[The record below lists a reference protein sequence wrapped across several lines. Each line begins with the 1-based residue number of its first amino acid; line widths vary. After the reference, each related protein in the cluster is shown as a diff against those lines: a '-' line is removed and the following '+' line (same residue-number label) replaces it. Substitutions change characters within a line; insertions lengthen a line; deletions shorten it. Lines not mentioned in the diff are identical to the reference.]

1 VTEQDELIA
10 ILDSILSGR
19 RDEEDIAKLRQSLS
33 MAGSVLQLVS
43 QDGKFNT
50 NIGQITGGEIHL
62 GDRIYQGADAEA
74 IKEILRD
81 ALQALQPNT
90 KLTGI
95 PENLPRSGVVQ
106 FVGRERELETLHQQ
120 LQENERVAV
129 SAIAGMGGIGK
140 TELALQYA
148 LSTKQIYQGGICW
161 LRAKGL
167 NVGTQIVQFGRSRL
181 QLQPPED
188 LDLTGQVGFCWTHW
202 AAGEVLVIFDDVTDY
217 EVIKSYLP
225 PTESRFKVLMTTRLR
240 LGKSVRQLEI
250 DVLDKSAALA
260 LLESLVGAERI
271 QRELDNAKKLCA
283 WLGYLPL
290 GLELVGRYLDR
301 KPDLSLAEMQQRL
314 EKKRLDE
321 RSLSK
326 PDADMT
332 ASLGVA
338 AAFELSWE
346 ILDEPTKQL
355 GCLLSLF
362 ALAPIPWSLVEP
374 CLPEQDL
381 DDLEELRDDNLLNLN
396 LLQRK
401 GAGIYQLHQLIR
413 EFLQAKQAS
422 LANPDKHRQQ
432 YCQAMVAVAQQI
444 PETPTRDQIMALAP
458 TMPHVAEVAT
468 TLNHYLSNKDLIT
481 PFEGLGRFYR
491 GQGFYQQAADW
502 YEQCQN
508 QSEQR
513 FCTEH
518 PDVATIMDNLAYVYK
533 LQGRYSEAGSLYQ
546 QALEM
551 RQRLLGAENSQVA
564 DSLNNL
570 AMLYDDKGQYK
581 EAEALY
587 EQALEMRQHLLGTEH
602 PDVADSFNN
611 LAYLYLSQE
620 RYAEAEPLFKQAI
633 ALYKR
638 TRGENY
644 PQVAASLN
652 NLARLY
658 DAQGRYVEAEP
669 LYVQALELYKRLLG
683 EEHPNVAACLNNL
696 AFIYAE
702 QGHQA
707 EAETMY
713 LQALEI
719 VQKLM
724 GTEHPHVAIS
734 LNNLAKLYA
743 SQKRYAE
750 AEPLYLHA
758 LVILEQKLGDEH
770 PVTMKIRKNL
780 DEFKDFEKKMEKS

>member
-1 VTEQDELIA
+1 MGDRDELIA
-10 ILDSILSGR
+10 ILDRILNGEW
-19 RDEEDIAKLRQSLS
+19 DEKDIAKLRQTLS
-33 MAGSVLQLVS
+33 MAGNVLQFVS

-50 NIGQITGGEIHL
+50 NVGQITGGEVHI
-62 GDRIYQGADAEA
+62 GDRIYQDADAEA

-81 ALQALQPNT
+81 ALQALEPNT

-95 PENLPRSGVVQ
+95 PENLPRSGVVH
-106 FVGRERELETLHQQ
+106 FVGREQELETLHQQ

-148 LSTKQIYQGGICW
+148 LIRKQTYPGGICW

-202 AAGEVLVIFDDVTDY
+202 AAGEVLVILDDVTDY
-217 EVIKSYLP
+217 KAIKPYLP
-225 PTESRFKVLMTTRLR
+225 PAESRFKVLMTTRLR
-240 LGKSVRQLEI
+240 LGKSVKQLEI
-250 DVLDKSAALA
+250 DVLDESAALA

-271 QRELDNAKKLCA
+271 QQQRDNAQKLCA

-326 PDADMT
+326 PDTDMT

-401 GAGIYQLHQLIR
+401 GAGVYQLHQLIR
-413 EFLQAKQAS
+413 EFLQAKQAT
-422 LANPDKHRQQ
+422 LANLDKLRQQ
-432 YCQAMVAVAQQI
+432 FCQAMVAVAQQI
-444 PETPTRDQIMALAP
+444 PEIPTRDLVIELAP
-458 TMPHVAEVAT
+458 AMPHVAEAAT
-468 TLNHYLSNKDLIT
+468 TLNHYLSDKDLIK

-491 GQGFYQQAADW
+491 GQGFYKQAADW
-502 YEQCQN
+502 YEQCRSQT
-508 QSEQR
+508 EQR
-513 FCTEH
+513 FGSEH
-518 PDVATIMDNLAYVYK
+518 PDVANSISCLASIYRI
-533 LQGRYSEAGSLYQ
+533 QGRYPEAEPLYQ

-551 RQRLLGAENSQVA
+551 RQNLLGVEHPQVA
-564 DSLNNL
+564 DSLNKL
-570 AMLYDDKGQYK
+570 AILYHERGRYK
-581 EAEALY
+581 EAEEIY
-587 EQALEMRQHLLGTEH
+587 RQALEMRQHLLGSEH
-602 PDVADSFNN
+602 PDVAESFNN
-611 LAYLYLSQE
+611 LAHLYVSQK
-620 RYAEAEPLFKQAI
+620 RYTEAESLFNQAV
-633 ALYKR
+633 ALYRR
-638 TRGENY
+638 TIGEESIE
-644 PQVAASLN
+644 VATILN
-652 NLARLY
+652 NLAQLYRTQERYTEAESLYIQALTLNKRLLGEEHLNVAANLNNLAFIY
-658 DAQGRYVEAEP
+658 NKQGRQLEAEQLYKQVLAIVEKLLGSEHHYLAFTLKNLAELYALQGRYVEAEP
-669 LYVQALELYKRLLG
+669 LYLQGLAILETKFG
-683 EEHPNVAACLNNL
+683 AEHPDT
-696 AFIYAE
+696 I
-702 QGHQA
+702 
-707 EAETMY
+707 
-713 LQALEI
+713 
-719 VQKLM
+719 
-724 GTEHPHVAIS
+724 
-734 LNNLAKLYA
+734 KLYESMHQLRNA
-743 SQKRYAE
+743 
-750 AEPLYLHA
+750 
-758 LVILEQKLGDEH
+758 
-770 PVTMKIRKNL
+770 
-780 DEFKDFEKKMEKS
+780 EKKIKER

>member
-1 VTEQDELIA
+1 
-10 ILDSILSGR
+10 
-19 RDEEDIAKLRQSLS
+19 
-33 MAGSVLQLVS
+33 M
-43 QDGKFNT
+43 
-50 NIGQITGGEIHL
+50 
-62 GDRIYQGADAEA
+62 
-74 IKEILRD
+74 
-81 ALQALQPNT
+81 
-90 KLTGI
+90 
-95 PENLPRSGVVQ
+95 
-106 FVGRERELETLHQQ
+106 
-120 LQENERVAV
+120 
-129 SAIAGMGGIGK
+129 
-140 TELALQYA
+140 
-148 LSTKQIYQGGICW
+148 
-161 LRAKGL
+161 
-167 NVGTQIVQFGRSRL
+167 
-181 QLQPPED
+181 
-188 LDLTGQVGFCWTHW
+188 
-202 AAGEVLVIFDDVTDY
+202 
-217 EVIKSYLP
+217 
-225 PTESRFKVLMTTRLR
+225 
-240 LGKSVRQLEI
+240 GKSVKQLEI
-250 DVLDKSAALA
+250 DVLDESAALA

-422 LANPDKHRQQ
+422 LANPDKFRQQ
-432 YCQAMVAVAQQI
+432 FCQAMVAVAQQI
-444 PETPTRDQIMALAP
+444 PEPPTHDRIMALAP
-458 TMPHVAEVAT
+458 AMPHVAEVAT

-502 YEQCQN
+502 YELCRN

-513 FCTEH
+513 FGSEH
-518 PDVATIMDNLAYVYK
+518 PDVATIMDNLGYVYK
-533 LQGRYSEAGSLYQ
+533 LQGRCSEAEPLYQ

-633 ALYKR
+633 TLYKR

-719 VQKLM
+719 VQKLL

-780 DEFKDFEKKMEKS
+780 DELKDFEKKMEKS

>member
-1 VTEQDELIA
+1 MASHDELIN
-10 ILDSILSGR
+10 ILDRILSGR
-19 RDEEDIAKLRQSLS
+19 REEEDIAKLRQSLS
-33 MAGSVLQLVS
+33 MVGSALQLLS

-106 FVGRERELETLHQQ
+106 FVGRERELEILHQQ

-148 LSTKQIYQGGICW
+148 LSSKQTYQGGICW

-167 NVGTQIVQFGRSRL
+167 NVGTQIVQFGRSRF

-225 PTESRFKVLMTTRLR
+225 PAESRFKVLMTSRLR
-240 LGKSVRQLEI
+240 LGKSVKQLEI
-250 DVLDKSAALA
+250 DVLDESAALA

-346 ILDEPTKQL
+346 VLDEPTKQL

-362 ALAPIPWSLVEP
+362 ALAPIPWSLVEL
-374 CLPEQDL
+374 CLSEQDL
-381 DDLEELRDDNLLNLN
+381 DELEELRDDNLLNLN
-396 LLQRK
+396 LLQRR
-401 GAGIYQLHQLIR
+401 GAGIYHLHQLIR
-413 EFLQAKQAS
+413 EFFQAKQVS
-422 LANPDKHRQQ
+422 ITNSDELKRQF
-432 YCQAMVAVAQQI
+432 CQAMVAVTQKI
-444 PETPTRDQIMALAP
+444 PETPTRDLLLELAP
-458 TMPHVAEVAT
+458 TMPHVGEAAT
-468 TLNHYLSNKDLIT
+468 TLNRYLTDTDTLK
-481 PFEGLGRFYR
+481 PFEGLGRFYE
-491 GQGFYQQAADW
+491 GEGFYQQAVDW
-502 YEQCQN
+502 YDRCRSL
-508 QSEQR
+508 SEQR
-513 FCTEH
+513 FGSEH
-518 PDVATIMDNLAYVYK
+518 PDVATSINHLAYIYR
-533 LQGRYSEAGSLYQ
+533 LQGRYSEAELLCKQ
-546 QALEM
+546 VLEM
-551 RQRLLGAENSQVA
+551 RQRLLGAETPQVA
-564 DSLNNL
+564 DSLNQLAILYNL
-570 AMLYDDKGQYK
+570 QGKYDD
-581 EAEALY
+581 AEALY
-587 EQALEMRQHLLGTEH
+587 KQALEMKQRLLSSEH
-602 PDVADSFNN
+602 PDVADCFNN
-611 LAYLYLSQE
+611 LAYLYLSQG
-620 RYAEAEPLFKQAI
+620 RYLEAEPLFEQAI
-633 ALYKR
+633 IVYKR
-638 TRGENY
+638 TKKEIY
-644 PQVAASLN
+644 LATSLN

-658 DAQGRYVEAEP
+658 DAQGYYTKAEL
-669 LYVQALELYKRLLG
+669 LYVQALELFKSLLG
-683 EEHPNVAACLNNL
+683 EEHPDVANCLNNL
-696 AFIYAE
+696 AFIYAQ
-702 QGHQA
+702 QGYQTK
-707 EAETMY
+707 AETTY
-713 LQALEI
+713 IQALEMR
-719 VQKLM
+719 QKLL
-724 GTEHPHVAIS
+724 GNEHPDVAVS
-734 LNNLAKLYA
+734 LNDLAKFYTSL
-743 SQKRYAE
+743 KRYTQAE
-750 AEPLYLHA
+750 SLYLQA
-758 LVILEQKLGDEH
+758 LVILEKKLGKDH
-770 PVTMKIRKNL
+770 PFTVRLYQNL
-780 DEFKDFEKKMEKS
+780 SELRNVANII